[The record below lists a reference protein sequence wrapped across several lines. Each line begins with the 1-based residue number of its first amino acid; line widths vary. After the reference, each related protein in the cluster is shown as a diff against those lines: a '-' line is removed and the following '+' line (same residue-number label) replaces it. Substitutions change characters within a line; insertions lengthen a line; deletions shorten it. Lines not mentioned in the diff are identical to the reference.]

1 MYVQYG
7 CTCDSVASFQRIVG
21 RAVTSAVV
29 FGASGG
35 LGTSLV
41 AELLEAGLSVNAV
54 TRSPASPEIL
64 REINASH
71 GRLRHEQVDNYTLFA
86 PPLNTRYVFF
96 AQGVLVEA
104 PIVELQDSDVDRSFT
119 ANVIEP
125 IIITRDILEAHDAEP
140 LDLIY
145 TGSTAGY
152 SGGADMSV
160 YCATK
165 FALRGFVESMNVEYA
180 GSHVR
185 FSLVSTGT
193 MNTRMGQEY
202 ADRHGRPLQSLMDP
216 RDVAKRIV
224 AGILRKDGIFS
235 TEMILRYR

>member
-1 MYVQYG
+1 M
-7 CTCDSVASFQRIVG
+7 
-21 RAVTSAVV
+21 
-29 FGASGG
+29 
-35 LGTSLV
+35 SLV
-41 AELLEAGLSVNAV
+41 SELLETGLLVKAV

-64 REINASH
+64 REIGANH
-71 GRLRHEQVDNYTLFA
+71 GRLQHEQVHHYTLSVHA
-86 PPLNTRYVFF
+86 PNTRYVFF

-104 PIVELQDSDVDRSFT
+104 PIVKLRDGDIESSFA

-125 IIITRDILEAHDAEP
+125 MIMTRDILDAHDAEP

-152 SGGADMSV
+152 SGGVDMSV

-165 FALRGFVESMNVEYA
+165 FALRGFVESMNAEYA

-193 MNTRMGQEY
+193 MNTRMGREY
-202 ADRHGRPLQSLMDP
+202 ADRHGRPVQSLMDP

-224 AGILRKDGIFS
+224 ASALRPDGIFS
-235 TEMILRYR
+235 SEMILRYR

>member
-1 MYVQYG
+1 M
-7 CTCDSVASFQRIVG
+7 
-21 RAVTSAVV
+21 TSAVV

-35 LGTSLV
+35 LGMSLV
-41 AELLEAGLSVNAV
+41 SELLGAGLLVKAV

-64 REINASH
+64 REIGATH
-71 GRLRHEQVDNYTLFA
+71 GRLQHEQVDHYTLSVHS
-86 PPLNTRYVFF
+86 LNTRYVFF
-96 AQGVLVEA
+96 AQGVLIEA
-104 PIVELQDSDVDRSFT
+104 PIVKLRDGDIESAFA

-125 IIITRDILEAHDAEP
+125 IIMTRDILDAHDAEP
-140 LDLIY
+140 LDLIF

-152 SGGADMSV
+152 SGGVDMSI

-165 FALRGFVESMNVEYA
+165 FALRGFVESMNAEYA

-193 MNTRMGQEY
+193 MNTRMGREY
-202 ADRHGRPLQSLMDP
+202 ADRHGRPVQSLMDP

-224 AGILRKDGIFS
+224 SSALRPDGIFS
-235 TEMILRYR
+235 SEMILRYR

>member
-1 MYVQYG
+1 
-7 CTCDSVASFQRIVG
+7 
-21 RAVTSAVV
+21 VTSAVV

-35 LGTSLV
+35 LGMSLV
-41 AELLEAGLSVNAV
+41 SELLGAGLLVKAV

-64 REINASH
+64 REIGATH
-71 GRLRHEQVDNYTLFA
+71 GRLQHEHVDHYTLSVHS
-86 PPLNTRYVFF
+86 LNTRYVFF
-96 AQGVLVEA
+96 AQGVLIEA
-104 PIVELQDSDVDRSFT
+104 PIVKLRDGDIESAFA

-125 IIITRDILEAHDAEP
+125 IIMTRDILDTHDAKP

-152 SGGADMSV
+152 SGGVDMSV

-165 FALRGFVESMNVEYA
+165 FALRGFVESMNAEYA

-193 MNTRMGQEY
+193 MNTRMGREY
-202 ADRHGRPLQSLMDP
+202 ADRHGRPVQSLMDP
-216 RDVAKRIV
+216 LDVAKRIV
-224 AGILRKDGIFS
+224 SSVLRPDGIFS
-235 TEMILRYR
+235 SEMILRYR

>member
-1 MYVQYG
+1 MQ
-7 CTCDSVASFQRIVG
+7 ASFNWVYDSEHCFQGIVG
-21 RAVTSAVV
+21 RTVTSAVV

-35 LGTSLV
+35 LGMSLV
-41 AELLEAGLSVNAV
+41 SELLKVGLMVKAV
-54 TRSPASPEIL
+54 TRSPASLELL
-64 REINASH
+64 REIGVTD
-71 GRLRHEQVDNYTLFA
+71 GRLQHEQVDQYTRSTHLQA
-86 PPLNTRYVFF
+86 TRYVFF
-96 AQGVLVEA
+96 AQGVLVEV
-104 PIVELQDSDVDRSFT
+104 PISKLRDGDVESSFA

-125 IIITRDILEAHDAEP
+125 MIMTRDILEAHDAEP

-152 SGGADMSV
+152 SGGVDMSV

-165 FALRGFVESMNVEYA
+165 FALRGFVESMNAEYA

-193 MNTRMGQEY
+193 MNTRMGREY
-202 ADRHGRPLQSLMDP
+202 ADRHGRPVQSLMDP

-224 AGILRKDGIFS
+224 SSALRPDGIFS
-235 TEMILRYR
+235 SEMILRYR